1 MSTALPERVPS
12 KPEAPRLTL
21 VPRARVWPV
30 RAVLV
35 AIFGCAVAYHW
46 LNSRGHVTP
55 IVFPDELLY
64 SKLAQALAAGDGLT
78 IRGEAVFFPSPL
90 PVLAEVPAWLFGSGA
105 TAFAALKAFNAALM
119 ASAVF
124 PAYAL
129 ARRFVRPWFAVVAA
143 AATVATPAML
153 YHAYLMSEALAYPVF
168 LLACATI
175 VRAIE
180 RPSTRMELAVL
191 GVSLVACLTRLQ
203 FVVIALAYLLAA
215 TVAPCLAGEGVR
227 VAFRRHGLSLSLVTG
242 MLALPVLTGG
252 FVLGTYKGVA
262 ILDYPP
268 LAVAGWSAFTAALLA
283 FAAGWLVIPGALL
296 GLIGLVVRPRGR
308 AEAAFGVLS
317 SALVVGLLVE
327 AGMIAAGEADR
338 PLERYAIYVVPL
350 FFVSF
355 FAFVERGAPHRRV
368 YIALALVLGCTA
380 WLMPF
385 PARAGT
391 LFAFDAPTFS
401 AYAQLAAWW
410 GHPNAATLF
419 ALVPLVSGIALALLR
434 LNSGRVP
441 LAIGLG
447 AVSLM
452 LLSGIPAYAGDRAV
466 AHGTLDLRAGSPPD
480 WLDRSGLG
488 RADYLQLAG
497 GSAHYGWVL
506 ETWNRDFHRAIQLGL
521 PSYDGFAS
529 STARIDRDG
538 RLLVDGE
545 PLSAG
550 VLVVNDFA
558 TQLELRG
565 ARVVARPRDGLTALR
580 VPAAPRVRSLATG
593 ITFDRWAAALVRYQA
608 WPVLPRG
615 AGVYRVTLELP
626 RGHDARKVTLSVGA
640 DARRTLTLRPG
651 RRTAVQ
657 IPACAGSRAPLR
669 IVTDHADFVDPGTAN
684 ARLVAV
690 RIPGISYTRARVKE
704 EAQGALAGCR

>member
-12 KPEAPRLTL
+12 KPAAPHLTL
-21 VPRARVWPV
+21 VPRARAWPV
-30 RAVLV
+30 RTVLA
-35 AIFGCAVAYHW
+35 AIFGSAVVYHW

-64 SKLAQALAAGDGLT
+64 SKLAQSLAAGNGLT
-78 IRGEAVFFPSPL
+78 VRGEEVFFPSPL
-90 PVLAEVPAWLFGSGA
+90 PVLAEVPAWLLGSGA
-105 TAFAALKAFNAALM
+105 TAFAVLKALNAALM

-129 ARRFVRPWFAVVAA
+129 ARRFVRTWFAIVVAT
-143 AATVATPAML
+143 ATVAAPAML
-153 YHAYLMSEALAYPVF
+153 YHAYLMSEALAFPVF

-180 RPSTRMELAVL
+180 SPSTRMELAVA

-203 FVVIALAYLLAA
+203 FVVIPLAYLLTA
-215 TVAPCLAGEGVR
+215 TVAPSLAGEGVR
-227 VAFRRHGLSLSLVTG
+227 VALRRHRLSLALVTG
-242 MLALPVLTGG
+242 LLALPLLTGG
-252 FVLGTYKGVA
+252 YVLGTYKGVA
-262 ILDYPP
+262 ILDYPA
-268 LAVAGWSAFTAALLA
+268 LAVAGWGAFTAALLA

-296 GLIGLVVRPRGR
+296 GLVGLVARPRRR
-308 AEAAFGVLS
+308 AEAALGLLAA
-317 SALVVGLLVE
+317 ALACGLLVE
-327 AGMIAAGEADR
+327 AGLIAAGEAHR
-338 PLERYAIYVVPL
+338 PLERYAIYLVPL
-350 FFVSF
+350 LFVSF
-355 FAFVERGAPHRRV
+355 FAYVERGAPHRRA

-419 ALVPLVSGIALALLR
+419 ALVPLVGGIVLALLR
-434 LNSGRVP
+434 LNGGRVP

-452 LLSGIPAYAGDRAV
+452 LLSGVPAYAGDRAV
-466 AHGTLDLRAGSPPD
+466 TRGTLELRGGSPPD

-488 RADYLQLAG
+488 PADYLQLPG

-506 ETWNRDFHRAIQLGL
+506 EAWNRDFRRAIQLGL

-545 PLSAG
+545 ALAAG

-558 TQLELRG
+558 TQLELRR
-565 ARVVARPRDGLTALR
+565 ARVVARPRDGLTAVR

-593 ITFDRWAAALVRYQA
+593 ITFDRWAAALVRYQT
-608 WPVLPRG
+608 WPLQPAG

-626 RGHDARKVTLSVGA
+626 RGHDARKVTLSVGSA
-640 DARRTLTLRPG
+640 PTRVLTLAPG
-651 RRTAVQ
+651 TQTTLRMA
-657 IPACAGSRAPLR
+657 ACGLPVPPLR
-669 IVTDHADFVDPGTAN
+669 IATDHADFVDGGTAN

-690 RIPGISYTRARVKE
+690 RIPEISYTHARVKE
-704 EAQGALAGCR
+704 GAQGALAGCR

>member
-1 MSTALPERVPS
+1 MSGALPERLS
-12 KPEAPRLTL
+12 RELAGRARLTL
-21 VPRARVWPV
+21 VPRPRLWPV
-30 RAVLV
+30 RAVLG
-35 AIFGCAVAYHW
+35 AIFGAAVLYHW

-55 IVFPDELLY
+55 TVFPDELLY

-78 IRGEAVFFPSPL
+78 VRGEAVFFPSPL
-90 PVLAEVPAWLFGSGA
+90 PVLAQVPAWLLGSGV
-105 TAFAALKAFNAALM
+105 TAFAALKALNAALM

-129 ARRFVRPWFAVVAA
+129 ARRVVRPSFAVVVA

-175 VRAIE
+175 VRALE
-180 RPSTRMELAVL
+180 RPSTRMELAVV

-203 FVVIALAYLLAA
+203 FVVIPIAYLL
-215 TVAPCLAGEGVR
+215 VAMLTPWLAGEGFR
-227 VAFRRHGLSLSLVTG
+227 AALRRHRLSLSLVTG
-242 MLALPVLTGG
+242 MLALPLVTGG

-262 ILDYPP
+262 ILDYAP
-268 LAVAGWSAFTAALLA
+268 LGVAGWGAFTAVLLA
-283 FAAGWLVIPGALL
+283 FGAGWLVIPGALL
-296 GLIGLVVRPRGR
+296 GLVAIPRR
-308 AEAAFGVLS
+308 RSEAAFGVL
-317 SALVVGLLVE
+317 AAVLVVGLLVE

-338 PLERYAIYVVPL
+338 PMERYAIYVVPL
-350 FFVSF
+350 LFVSF
-355 FAFVERGAPHRRV
+355 FAYVERGAPHRRV
-368 YIALALVLGCTA
+368 YVALALVLGCTA
-380 WLMPF
+380 WLVPF

-410 GHPNAATLF
+410 GHPNAATVF
-419 ALVPLVSGIALALLR
+419 ALVPLAGGIVLALLR
-434 LNSGRVP
+434 LSGARVP

-447 AVSLM
+447 ALSLM

-466 AHGTLDLRAGSPPD
+466 ARGTLELRAGSPPD
-480 WLDRSGLG
+480 WLDRSNLG

-506 ETWNRDFHRAIQLGL
+506 EAWNRDFGRAIQLGV

-529 STARIDRDG
+529 STARIDRHG

-545 PLSAG
+545 PLRAG

-558 TQLELRG
+558 TRLELRG
-565 ARVVARPRDGLTALR
+565 ARVVARPRPGLTALR
-580 VPAAPRVRSLATG
+580 VPAASRVRSLATG
-593 ITFDRWAAALVRYQA
+593 LTFDGWASALARYQA
-608 WPVLPRG
+608 WPQGRAP
-615 AGVYRVTLELP
+615 GVYRLTLELP
-626 RGHDARKVTLSVGA
+626 RGFDTREVTLSAAGA
-640 DARRTLTLRPG
+640 KRRLTLGPGQRRTVEL
-651 RRTAVQ
+651 
-657 IPACAGSRAPLR
+657 PACGRPLPPLELA
-669 IVTDHADFVDPGTAN
+669 VDHADFVGAGTAN

-690 RIPGISYTRARVKE
+690 RIPSISYSRARVKE
-704 EAQGALAGCR
+704 EAQGALAACR